1 MYYIVWYYITLH
13 YIVVYSITLH
23 DIILQYSMLYCTI
36 LHYITLYFIRSV
48 GNYGK
53 HRSGEIYIKIC
64 YINIEQENL
73 VPIMMSTCFM
83 VTMVNK
89 YWILMRFSLPIYMN
103 CDSDFVFAFSHCKS
117 ATTERRV
124 GKKPSLEWW
133 LVRVSIPILGLS
145 AVERNIVI

>member
-1 MYYIVWYYITLH
+1 MTLYYNIVCYIA
-13 YIVVYSITLH
+13 
-23 DIILQYSMLYCTI
+23 LYC
-36 LHYITLYFIRSV
+36 ITLYFIRSV

-73 VPIMMSTCFM
+73 VPIMISTCLM

-89 YWILMRFSLPIYMN
+89 IF
-103 CDSDFVFAFSHCKS
+103 DSHGIPTANQ
-117 ATTERRV
+117 RRLNGELEKKNLRGMMV
-124 GKKPSLEWW
+124 STGKYPYE
-133 LVRVSIPILGLS
+133 LGLS